1 MKDPNELEA
10 RHQKRL
16 AAERKKIIDT
26 IEDTLDAQYRG
37 IGQPISFSVENEM
50 HVPALLL
57 PILKPYVDAGW
68 EVKHE
73 RYGDQRDNVSYTSF
87 TFTFHGGKH
96 R

>member
-16 AAERKKIIDT
+16 AAERKKIIDA
-26 IEDTLDAQYRG
+26 IEDALDAKYRG
-37 IGQPISFSVENEM
+37 IGQPISFSVQNEM

-73 RYGDQRDNVSYTSF
+73 RCGDQRDNVSYTSF
-87 TFTFHGGKH
+87 TFTFHGEKH